1 MQEKSITFAIQIVN
15 LVKDI
20 QQNQKE
26 FILTKQ
32 LLRSGTAIGAMLSE
46 SEFAESN
53 ADFIHKQSVALKEA
67 NETRYW
73 LLILNKTKY
82 LDIDKFNIIFSANY
96 EIIKMLI
103 SSINTLKQKN
113 KNQLSYF
120 KTFIF

>member
-1 MQEKSITFAIQIVN
+1 MKTTIMQEKSIAFAIQIVN

-32 LLRSGTAIGAMLSE
+32 LLRSGTSIGAMLSE
-46 SEFAESN
+46 GEFAESN

-73 LLILNKTKY
+73 LIILNKTGY
-82 LDIDKFNIIFSANY
+82 LNTEKFNVYFLSIY

-103 SSINTLKQKN
+103 SSINSLKQKN
-113 KNQLSYF
+113 KN
-120 KTFIF
+120 

>member
-1 MQEKSITFAIQIVN
+1 MKTTIMQEKSITFAIQIVN

-26 FILTKQ
+26 IILTKQ

-113 KNQLSYF
+113 KN
-120 KTFIF
+120 